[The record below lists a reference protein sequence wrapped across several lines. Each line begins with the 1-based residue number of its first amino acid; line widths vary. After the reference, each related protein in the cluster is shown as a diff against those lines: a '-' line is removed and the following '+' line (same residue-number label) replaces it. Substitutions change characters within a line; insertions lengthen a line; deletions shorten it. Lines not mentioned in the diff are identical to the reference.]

1 MVAVKGGWAVTPT
14 PPPNGMRRLQ
24 KGVLG
29 YLRLG
34 PGRIT
39 KRCEKSSSKEKVSVI
54 PCSSMTTKLRQS
66 TALYFLSW

>member
-1 MVAVKGGWAVTPT
+1 
-14 PPPNGMRRLQ
+14 MRRLQ

-34 PGRIT
+34 PGHIT